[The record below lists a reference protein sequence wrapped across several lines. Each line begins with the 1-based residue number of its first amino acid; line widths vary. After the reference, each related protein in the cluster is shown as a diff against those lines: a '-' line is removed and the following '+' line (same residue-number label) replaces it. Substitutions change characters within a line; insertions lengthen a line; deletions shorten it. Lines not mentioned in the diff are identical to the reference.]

1 MVQVKNIERRR
12 EHAVRDNQADFL
24 LQNSLDEQ
32 RLLLIRR
39 TREEMQQHQGR
50 DGEGEQAN
58 AQDNAVRKSNGRF
71 SESTNLILETWYV
84 QHLTDP
90 YLSNAEATQ
99 LAQKT
104 GLSVKEVKKWLDNRR
119 NRDGNSKKKTR
130 HHPYK

>member
-39 TREEMQQHQGR
+39 TRELMQRHT
-50 DGEGEQAN
+50 DGEDAQRD

-84 QHLTDP
+84 QHLNDP
-90 YLSNAEATQ
+90 YITNVEATE
-99 LAQKT
+99 LSEKT

-119 NRDGNSKKKTR
+119 NRDGNSKKKMR